1 MGHFRFFL
9 VESRGGGFESLLFR
23 VRGVQV
29 LGLLDF
35 FAALLHLFLVWEFP
49 QLVVERHRLAPVG
62 RGAPRVSRPYF
73 RKGLLGF
80 LVLEGV
86 KKRYSCFDK
95 RLGLCGAAIWKVH
108 FAEMILGRFATGWGK
123 TKKSRSE

>member
-9 VESRGGGFESLLFR
+9 VESRSGGFESLLFR

-29 LGLLDF
+29 LSLLDF
-35 FAALLHLFLVWEFP
+35 FAALLHLFLVREFP

-62 RGAPRVSRPYF
+62 RGALRVPRPEF

-80 LVLEGV
+80 LILEGM
-86 KKRYSCFDK
+86 KQRYSLFDK
-95 RLGLCGAAIWKVH
+95 ALCLGGAAIWKVH
-108 FAEMILGRFATGWGK
+108 FAEMFLGRFETCWGK
-123 TKKSRSE
+123 SKKCRSE